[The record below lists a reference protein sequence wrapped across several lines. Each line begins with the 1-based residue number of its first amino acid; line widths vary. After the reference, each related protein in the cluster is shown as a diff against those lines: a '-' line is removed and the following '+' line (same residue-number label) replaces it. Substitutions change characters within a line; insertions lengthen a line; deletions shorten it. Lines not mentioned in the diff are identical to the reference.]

1 MPTIEDT
8 LSDLSAEIAQL
19 AGDVTAIGS
28 ASTTKS
34 GLIKLSSESSP
45 DDNSVPTV
53 AFFKSRNI
61 LGSGGEAGA
70 GLPQTQIDKI
80 NSLPPEE
87 ILAALSA
94 LPANLSGLTGRI
106 IAVNATGN
114 GYELVVAPSGGGSG
128 GSVTIIVDNFTG
140 DGVTTAFTLS
150 QSAASP
156 ESLAVTVSGITID
169 PAIYNVSGTTLTFND
184 APPVTNTDA
193 IFVRHL
199 AAEVTI
205 GVPGD
210 NTVTLA
216 KMANG
221 TPGKSLKYNSTT
233 GIIEETDIII
243 PDNSVSTA
251 KIINKNITLAKI
263 ADGTPGKILKFNDST
278 GVIEEVDVAA
288 LGSGMVHI
296 LRATVSTSIS
306 QIDIEEASLFDGTY
320 KQIIIIGSGLR
331 PVTQSSA
338 GHVYCRVK
346 TQGIYR
352 ADGNYRSSGHD
363 APNNGGHNVY
373 SDNSAILIVPQWSS
387 HSHWFDF
394 TTTITNPAST
404 TLPRPTFMTLG
415 NQTNDGGQSGNST
428 TAGVY
433 ETHTTLPLQGLRFF
447 FANDN
452 LAGGNIDV
460 YGLK

>member
-34 GLIKLSSESSP
+34 GLIKLSDDASP

-53 AFFKSRNI
+53 AFFKNRNI

-94 LPANLSGLTGRI
+94 LPASLSGLAGRV
-106 IAVNATGN
+106 IAVNSTGN
-114 GYELVVAPSGGGSG
+114 GYELVVAPSGGGG
-128 GSVTIIVDNFTG
+128 GAVTIVVDNFTG
-140 DGVTTAFTLS
+140 DGVTTSFILS

-156 ESLAVTVSGITID
+156 ESLAITVSGITID
-169 PAIYNVSGTTLTFND
+169 PAIYNVSGTSLTFND

-193 IFVRHL
+193 ILVRHL
-199 AAEVTI
+199 AAEITI

-216 KMANG
+216 KIANG

-233 GIIEETDIII
+233 GVIEETDIIV
-243 PDNSVSTA
+243 PDNSVSTV
-251 KIINKNITLAKI
+251 KIINKNVTLAKM
-263 ADGTPGKILKFNDST
+263 ADGTPGKILKFNDTT
-278 GVIEEVDVAA
+278 GVIEEVDVAS
-288 LGSGMVHI
+288 LGSGMVHV
-296 LRATVSTSIS
+296 LRATVSTSIA
-306 QIDIEEASLFDGTY
+306 QLDIEEASLFDGTY
-320 KQIIIIGSGLR
+320 KQLVIIGSGIR
-331 PVTQSSA
+331 PVTQNSA

-346 TQGIYR
+346 TQGVYR

-373 SDNSAILIVPQWSS
+373 QDNSAILIVPTWSS
-387 HSHWFDF
+387 YTYWYDF

-428 TAGVY
+428 TAGIY
-433 ETHTTLPLQGLRFF
+433 EPSATLPLQGLRFF